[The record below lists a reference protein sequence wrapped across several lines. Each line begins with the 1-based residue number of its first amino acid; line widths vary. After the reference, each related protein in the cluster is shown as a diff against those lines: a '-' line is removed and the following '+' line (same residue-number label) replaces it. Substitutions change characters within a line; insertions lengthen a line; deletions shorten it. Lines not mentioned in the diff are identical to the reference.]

1 MKSFVKHDLEKNDF
15 GEETTKEMMENE
27 EEKGNVLTIT
37 FWFVIIVVVDVLI
50 FGSTWRR
57 RWSCLE
63 EETLKSFHW
72 NVKWA
77 PVIEYFY
84 FGWSVSYE
92 NSMKNHRELAS
103 EGRPVNHQVDH
114 LPHNSLQW
122 KYYHS
127 ISAHIRVWLLL
138 WKKNVH
144 LGLFLWKTTI
154 LRRNHVSDINEI
166 GRFPMITKL
175 VHMIRRVILEME
187 EEIFKSGQHLWIM

>member
-1 MKSFVKHDLEKNDF
+1 
-15 GEETTKEMMENE
+15 MENE

-37 FWFVIIVVVDVLI
+37 FWFVIIVVVNVLI

-103 EGRPVNHQVDH
+103 EERPVNHQVDH

-138 WKKNVH
+138 WKKKCPFRA
-144 LGLFLWKTTI
+144 LFMENYHFEKKSCEWYQWNWAFSYDYKIGTYDKK
-154 LRRNHVSDINEI
+154 SDFGD
-166 GRFPMITKL
+166 GRGNF
-175 VHMIRRVILEME
+175 
-187 EEIFKSGQHLWIM
+187 

>member
-1 MKSFVKHDLEKNDF
+1 
-15 GEETTKEMMENE
+15 MENE

-92 NSMKNHRELAS
+92 NSMKNHRDH
-103 EGRPVNHQVDH
+103 RWHQKGG
-114 LPHNSLQW
+114 PW
-122 KYYHS
+122 TIKS
-127 ISAHIRVWLLL
+127 IIFHTIHFNENIIIAFQPTFVSVWLLL

-144 LGLFLWKTTI
+144 FGLFLWKTTI

-166 GRFPMITKL
+166 GRFLMITKL

-187 EEIFKSGQHLWIM
+187 EIF

>member
-1 MKSFVKHDLEKNDF
+1 MGYTYVQPRRDLPLSREQDTKIMKSFVKHDLEKNQF

-92 NSMKNHRELAS
+92 NSMKNHRDHCW
-103 EGRPVNHQVDH
+103 HQKGG
-114 LPHNSLQW
+114 PW
-122 KYYHS
+122 TIKS
-127 ISAHIRVWLLL
+127 IIFHTIHFNENIIIAFQPTFVSGCCFE
-138 WKKNVH
+138 KKMS
-144 LGLFLWKTTI
+144 I
-154 LRRNHVSDINEI
+154 
-166 GRFPMITKL
+166 
-175 VHMIRRVILEME
+175 
-187 EEIFKSGQHLWIM
+187 